1 MKKIF
6 VIILL
11 LVGFGL
17 YAQEQNPPSLKW
29 KSIESEHFEVVFPQ
43 EIETKAQSVI
53 NKLEHMYEPDS
64 KILGS
69 HPKKISLVLFNQ
81 SSTANAYA
89 RLAPRMMGWYVTPYN
104 SVNLGITDW
113 TTTLSIHEFKH
124 VTQYSKLNS
133 HFTRLG
139 SILFGQM
146 GQATLSFFSTPT
158 WFMEG
163 DAVYAETIYSNSG
176 RGRVSNFSM
185 PIRTILLSDEKIS
198 YNKAAV
204 RSYKT
209 YYPNHYYLGYYMV
222 THVNRNY
229 GEDSWDK
236 ILNRT
241 TYYSYWPFSFSRS
254 IKKHTGYKVKRTYKN
269 AMQELDSI
277 YREQIKDVKFTEVD
291 IINQKRKRSWT
302 NYYSPEFIDNQS
314 FYVLKSGFEENS
326 TLYKIDLEGNEK
338 RIREI
343 DAQNISYANGKIVWE
358 QINNDIRWG
367 ERSFREIMV
376 YNTETKKLTQLTK
389 KGKFF
394 ASDISPDGKKIV
406 AIEFNSH
413 AECWL
418 HILDSE
424 TGEVIDIKASINGD
438 YIRNPQF
445 SEDGTKVVFSHN
457 SDYGEGISYYDLE
470 TKEYVKIIPNDWE
483 LKSKPIFYENFIIF
497 NSDYSGT
504 GNIYAIDIN
513 TKERFQI
520 VARKFGAYDAKVSPD
535 NKFIL
540 FKDYNIDGYDIAK
553 IPLNQADWTEI
564 ETVKVFKEDYFLTE
578 QNKDS
583 IKSIVS
589 PEDIVNKKYEVKKYN
604 KLKNSINIH
613 SWSLLPSDTYL
624 DDIQATVYSA
634 NKLNT
639 LIFASGVNFNT
650 LTNSTYGFFETSY
663 QKYFPIFDA
672 SLMYGNRTERLS
684 ADVNNKTT
692 RSWLETNFNG
702 GVTLPFDF
710 SKGIYYS
717 NLSIGAT
724 GNYTFIDGKQTENG
738 SLTLENGDFA
748 SAHYFVNYY
757 RKKRFSWKDINTRFG
772 QSIYLSYRHI
782 PLSNNYEGQR
792 IHASGKLYFPGILKH
807 HNFVISAAYEQ
818 QLDYSEKNIYLFA
831 SNNNFTRGYEPILL
845 DKIANIS
852 VDYQAPLFYPDF
864 GVLGLI
870 YFKRVRMNAFYDY
883 GIGEY
888 KGNGH
893 EFASSGIELLVDFH
907 LLRLPVEFNV
917 GLQTAYLINNKETV
931 FFPMIMGV
939 VPF

>member
-6 VIILL
+6 VILL
-11 LVGFGL
+11 LSASFGL
-17 YAQEQNPPSLKW
+17 YAQEQNPPSVEW
-29 KSIESEHFEVVFPQ
+29 KSIESEHFEVIFPQ
-43 EIETKAQSVI
+43 EVETKAQSVI
-53 NKLEHMYEPDS
+53 NKLEHLYEPDS

-89 RLAPRMMGWYVTPYN
+89 RLAPRMMGWYLTPYN

-139 SILFGQM
+139 SIFFGDI
-146 GQATLSFFSTPT
+146 GQATLSFFSTPN

-163 DAVYAETIYSNSG
+163 DAIYAETIYSNSG

-198 YNKAAV
+198 YNKAVV

-229 GEDSWDK
+229 GEDSWGK

-241 TYYSYWPFSFSRS
+241 TYFSYWPFSFSRS

-277 YREQIKDVKFTEVD
+277 YREQIKDVKFTEAQ
-291 IINQKRKRSWT
+291 IINQKKKRSWT
-302 NYYSPEFIDNQS
+302 NYHSPEFIDNQS

-326 TLYKIDLEGNEK
+326 TLYKIDLEGNEQ

-343 DAQNISYANGKIVWE
+343 DAEHISYANGKIVWE
-358 QINNDIRWG
+358 QTNNDIRWG
-367 ERSFREIMV
+367 ERSFREVMV
-376 YNTETKKLTQLTK
+376 YDTETKKITQLSQ

-406 AIEFNSH
+406 AIEFNSL

-418 HILDSE
+418 VILDSE
-424 TGEVIDIKASINGD
+424 TGEVIDKKASINGD

-445 SEDGTKVVFSHN
+445 SEDGKKVVFSHN

-470 TKEYVKIIPNDWE
+470 TKEYVKIISNDWE
-483 LKSKPIFYENFIIF
+483 LKSKPVFYENFIIY

-520 VARKFGAYDAKVSPD
+520 VARKFGAYDAKISPD
-535 NKFIL
+535 KKFIL

-553 IPLNQADWTEI
+553 VPLNQANWTKI
-564 ETVKVFKEDYFLTE
+564 ENVKVFKEDYFLTKE
-578 QNKDS
+578 NKNS

-589 PEDIVNKKYEVKKYN
+589 PEDIENKKYEVKKYN

-613 SWSLLPSDTYL
+613 SWLLAPSTL
-624 DDIQATVYSA
+624 LFDDIQATVYSA

-684 ADVNNKTT
+684 ADINNKTT
-692 RSWLETNFNG
+692 TSWLETNLNG

-724 GNYTFIDGKQTENG
+724 GNYKFIEGKQTENG
-738 SLTLENGDFA
+738 SLTLENGNFA

-757 RKKRFSWKDINTRFG
+757 RKKRLSWKDIDSRFG

-782 PLSNNYEGQR
+782 PLSDNYAGQR

-807 HNFVISAAYEQ
+807 HNIVINAAYEQ
-818 QLDYSEKNIYLFA
+818 QLDYSFKNIYYFG
-831 SNNNFTRGYEPILL
+831 SNINFTRGFEPILL
-845 DKIANIS
+845 DKMANIS
-852 VDYQAPLFYPDF
+852 VDYQTPLFYPDF

-888 KGNGH
+888 KGYGH
-893 EFASSGIELLVDFH
+893 EFASSGIEFLVDFH
-907 LLRLPVEFNV
+907 LLRLPVELNA
-917 GLQTAYLINNKETV
+917 GLQASYLITNNDV
-931 FFPMIMGV
+931 AFFPMIMGV